1 MKQGEC
7 LMVKRKHAGTAA
19 RLLAL
24 TLALVLA
31 FGVLAPGAFAVMPTH
46 GDLLRYIPIAISVDD
61 NNVVVYGYFT
71 NLNPDCSVSNFRDF
85 EMTLFM
91 DNYPIVSGS
100 FGALDKFT
108 IGAEDVLYHTFVFPG
123 KSGLYPGTYI
133 CEDDDFAI
141 VTCTFDYSETVYRG
155 GGVK

>member
-1 MKQGEC
+1 MI
-7 LMVKRKHAGTAA
+7 MRARKPAA
-19 RLLAL
+19 RRVLAM
-24 TLALVLA
+24 TLALMLVFALA
-31 FGVLAPGAFAVMPTH
+31 APGAFAVLPTR
-46 GDLLRYIPIAISVDD
+46 GDLLRYIPVAVSIDADAVS
-61 NNVVVYGYFT
+61 VYGYFT

-108 IGAEDVLYHTFVFPG
+108 IDAEDVLYHTFVFPG

>member
-1 MKQGEC
+1 MYT
-7 LMVKRKHAGTAA
+7 VKRTRRAMP
-19 RLLAL
+19 RLIAL
-24 TLALVLA
+24 VLILVLA
-31 FGVLAPGAFAVMPTH
+31 FGTLAPAAYAIMPTR
-46 GDLLRYIPIAISVDD
+46 GDLIHYIPVAITVDAD
-61 NNVVVYGYFT
+61 SVVVYGFFT

-85 EMTLFM
+85 GLGIVMDGNLVASGVFGTL
-91 DNYPIVSGS
+91 NN
-100 FGALDKFT
+100 FT
-108 IGAEDVLYHTFVFPG
+108 IGPEECIYYTFVFPG